1 MKKKLL
7 VAGIA
12 IIVTAIVFSVGVY
25 AGTRVAP
32 VEPIVIE
39 TGEGFQDITTLPAVL
54 DEDQVRVP
62 NDKFIGNE
70 VDENAE
76 DLIQP
81 KRPNDKFVGI
91 EFDEDADDL
100 IQPR

>member
-1 MKKKLL
+1 MRKKLL

-12 IIVTAIVFSVGVY
+12 VIATAIVFSAGVY
-25 AGTRVAP
+25 AGTKVAP
-32 VEPIVIE
+32 VEPMIIE

-54 DEDQVRVP
+54 DEDQLRVP

-81 KRPNDKFVGI
+81 KRPNDKFIGF
-91 EFDEDADDL
+91 EGDEDAEDL